1 MKYNEK
7 LSNVAVLGA
16 AGKMGSGIVLLTA
29 VEMANNCFAEGKS
42 TDEVSLHAIDVSA
55 PAIGGLMKY
64 LRSQILKNA
73 EKMTVQLRKWYAS
86 NPKLIENEDVI
97 NQYVNDVLSIVKPT
111 TRIEAAYDA
120 QIVFEAVSENPEVK
134 VKLFSNI
141 NQNNPYKPWFLSNT
155 SSIPINELDE
165 KAGLNGNIIGF
176 HFYNPPAV
184 QKLMEIIPSKNTN
197 KELFDFA
204 EKLAKNL
211 KKTIVFSNDVAGFI
225 GNGFFM
231 RDIIHA
237 VSEVQKLIKEMSFTE
252 ALYVV
257 DKVSRDFL
265 VRPMGI
271 FQLSDYVGIDVCLFI
286 MKVMDERLPG
296 ETLQSQVL
304 SGFMELGIKGGQF
317 ADGSQKDGIFK
328 YVKGQITEI
337 FDLEAKQYI
346 DIKPVAE
353 SGDKFIGDM
362 PPGWQPW
369 KNIIK
374 NRSREETL
382 KQYFNGLKNMD
393 TKGAKLA
400 VSYAQKAGEIGKK
413 LVNDGVAHSTDDV
426 NTVMTTGFFH
436 AYGPVNNYL

>member
-55 PAIGGLMKY
+55 PALGGLMKY

-73 EKMTVQLRKWYAS
+73 EKITVQLRKWYAT

-97 NQYVNDVLSIVKPT
+97 NQYVNDVLSLVKPT

-120 QIVFEAVSENPEVK
+120 QLVFEAVSENPEVK
-134 VKLFSNI
+134 VKLFSSI
-141 NQNNPYKPWFLSNT
+141 NQNNPYNPWFLSNT

-197 KELFDFA
+197 QELFDFA

-211 KKTIVFSNDVAGFI
+211 KKTIVFSNDMAGFI

-231 RDIIHA
+231 RDIIYA
-237 VSEVQKLIKEMSFTE
+237 VSEVQKLSNQMSFIE

-265 VRPMGI
+265 IRPMGI

-286 MKVMDERLPG
+286 MKVMDERFSG

-328 YVKGQITEI
+328 YTKGQITEI

-362 PPGWQPW
+362 PPDWQPW

-374 NRSREETL
+374 IRSREETL

>member
-7 LSNVAVLGA
+7 LSNVAILGA

-55 PAIGGLMKY
+55 PALGGLMKY

-73 EKMTVQLRKWYAS
+73 EKMTVQLRKWYAT

-97 NQYVNDVLSIVKPT
+97 NQYVNDVLSVVKPT

-120 QIVFEAVSENPEVK
+120 QLVFEAVSENPEVK

-184 QKLMEIIPSKNTN
+184 QKLMEIIPSKNIN
-197 KELFDFA
+197 QELFDFA

-237 VSEVQKLIKEMSFTE
+237 VSEVQKLSNQMSFTE

-286 MKVMDERLPG
+286 MKIMDERFPN

-304 SGFMELGIKGGQF
+304 SRFMELGIKGGQF

-328 YVKGQITEI
+328 YTKGQITEV
-337 FDLEAKQYI
+337 FDLETKQYI
-346 DIKPVAE
+346 NIKPVAE

-374 NRSREETL
+374 IRSREETL

-413 LVNDGVAHSTDDV
+413 LVNDGVAHSTEDV

>member
-55 PAIGGLMKY
+55 PALGGLMKY

-73 EKMTVQLRKWYAS
+73 EKMTVQLRKWYAT

-97 NQYVNDVLSIVKPT
+97 NQYVNDVLSVVKPT

-120 QIVFEAVSENPEVK
+120 QLVFEAVSENPEVK

-141 NQNNPYKPWFLSNT
+141 NQNNPYNPWFLSNT

-197 KELFDFA
+197 QELFDFA
-204 EKLAKNL
+204 EKLAENL

-237 VSEVQKLIKEMSFTE
+237 VSEVQKLSNQMSFTE

-286 MKVMDERLPG
+286 MKVMDERFPG
-296 ETLQSQVL
+296 ETLQSQAL
-304 SGFMELGIKGGQF
+304 SGFMKLGIKGGQF

-328 YVKGQITEI
+328 YTKGQITEI

-362 PPGWQPW
+362 PPSWQPW

-374 NRSREETL
+374 IRSREETL

-413 LVNDGVAHSTDDV
+413 LVNDGVAHSTEDV

>member
-55 PAIGGLMKY
+55 PALGGLIKY

-73 EKMTVQLRKWYAS
+73 EKMTVQLRKWYAT
-86 NPKLIENEDVI
+86 NPKLIENEDII
-97 NQYVNDVLSIVKPT
+97 NQYVNDVLSVVKPT

-120 QIVFEAVSENPEVK
+120 QLVFEAVSENPEVK

-141 NQNNPYKPWFLSNT
+141 NQNNPYNPWFLSNT

-197 KELFDFA
+197 QELFDFA
-204 EKLAKNL
+204 EKLAENL

-237 VSEVQKLIKEMSFTE
+237 VSEVQKLSNQMSFTE

-286 MKVMDERLPG
+286 MKVMDERFPG
-296 ETLQSQVL
+296 ETLQSQAL
-304 SGFMELGIKGGQF
+304 SGFMKLGIKGGQF

-328 YVKGQITEI
+328 YTKGQITEI

-362 PPGWQPW
+362 PPSWQPW

-374 NRSREETL
+374 IRSREETL

-413 LVNDGVAHSTDDV
+413 LVNDGVAHSNEDV

>member
-1 MKYNEK
+1 MIYNEK

-29 VEMANNCFAEGKS
+29 VEMANICFAEGKS

-55 PAIGGLMKY
+55 PALGGLMKY

-73 EKMTVQLRKWYAS
+73 EKITVQLRKWYAT

-97 NQYVNDVLSIVKPT
+97 NQYVNDVLSLVKPT

-120 QIVFEAVSENPEVK
+120 QLVFEAVSENPEVK

-141 NQNNPYKPWFLSNT
+141 NQNNPYNPWFLSNT

-197 KELFDFA
+197 QELFDFA

-237 VSEVQKLIKEMSFTE
+237 VSEVQKLSNQMSFTE

-286 MKVMDERLPG
+286 MKVMDERFPG
-296 ETLQSQVL
+296 ETLQSQAL
-304 SGFMELGIKGGQF
+304 SGFMKLGIKGGQF

-328 YVKGQITEI
+328 YTKGQITEI

-362 PPGWQPW
+362 PPSWQPW

-374 NRSREETL
+374 IRSREETL

-413 LVNDGVAHSTDDV
+413 LVNDGVAHSNEDV